1 MNGLEVKEL
10 HAGVEGKE
18 ILKGVS
24 LTVSKGEVVALMGP
38 NGSGKSTLA
47 HTIAG
52 HPKYVV
58 TKGSIKLNGKDITK
72 EKPDSRARLG
82 LFLSFQHPQEI
93 SGVSIANFL
102 RTAINAR
109 RKEKMP
115 VSEFMKALKEKMK
128 MLKVDEGFA
137 KRYVNEGFSGGEKK
151 RAEIL
156 QLAMLSPEVA
166 ILDETDSGLDITSMK
181 IVADGI
187 KKSMSR
193 GMGVLLV
200 THYQRFLNHIKP
212 DRVLVM
218 DKGRIVKEGGRELA
232 EEIEKKGYDKMPLGT
247 ST

>member
-1 MNGLEVKEL
+1 MNELVVRNL
-10 HAGVEGKE
+10 HASVEGKE

-24 LTVSKGEVVALMGP
+24 LSVGRGEVVALMGP

-47 HTIAG
+47 HAIAG
-52 HPKYVV
+52 HPSCKVI
-58 TKGSIKLNGKDITK
+58 KGSIRFKGKDITK
-72 EKPDSRARLG
+72 EKPDKRARMG

-93 SGVSIANFL
+93 GGVSIANLL

-115 VSEFMKALKEKMK
+115 VCEFMKLLKEKMK
-128 MLKVDEGFA
+128 MLKMDESFA

-151 RAEIL
+151 RTEIL
-156 QLAMLSPEVA
+156 QMAVLKPEIA
-166 ILDETDSGLDITSMK
+166 ILDETDSGLDVTSMK

-187 KKSMSR
+187 KKSLNS

-200 THYQRFLNHIKP
+200 THYQKFLNHIKP

-218 DKGRIVKEGGRELA
+218 SNGRIAKAGGRELA
-232 EEIEKKGYDKMPLGT
+232 EEIEKEGYDALL
-247 ST
+247 